1 MGYSIKVSA
10 KFDHKNKSAEKREP
24 TGRMCVAI
32 CKPVFGLL
40 PILVRRETTY
50 IIKRDGISGIFR
62 FFAGLQL
69 RSHKTPGQTE
79 IKPNLS

>member
-40 PILVRRETTY
+40 PILVRRETY
-50 IIKRDGISGIFR
+50 LYNKKRRDQWDFSVLFGLAIKV
-62 FFAGLQL
+62 
-69 RSHKTPGQTE
+69 P
-79 IKPNLS
+79 